1 MLKKYACMHVQK
13 DLCTKM
19 CALTLFIIA
28 KDWKQP
34 VFTRMKGWLNKLWD
48 IGMIGNDTATEIFV
62 ENYLMTWKNA

>member
-1 MLKKYACMHVQK
+1 M
-13 DLCTKM
+13 KM

-62 ENYLMTWKNA
+62 EKYLMTWKNA